1 MRSPLLEPII
11 EENSN
16 SSSEAA
22 FQVYNENYIKRKLSE
37 LSVNQGGWFISY
49 KFCILFFFTIAI
61 IVVIVVLDHYKI
73 IH

>member
-22 FQVYNENYIKRKLSE
+22 FQVYNENYVKRKLSE

-49 KFCILFFFTIAI
+49 KLCILFFFTIAI

>member
-1 MRSPLLEPII
+1 MRNPLLEPII

-37 LSVNQGGWFISY
+37 LSVISGSPFTY
-49 KFCILFFFTIAI
+49 KTCILFFIFI
-61 IVVIVVLDHYKI
+61 IVIVTVILLDHYKI